1 MLYSFEIHA
10 SSSGPRLSSTSVPS
24 RSALSPITLKWELN
38 ESICEREWYSG
49 IHRPVSDWAD
59 ASESLE
65 SCAVARRFEKMAYL
79 SNTIGVFWLKC
90 RGWSVDNVP
99 DSSCLGLMT
108 AMIALVRSSG
118 YFHSCPPSDSFS
130 SRASPALIWMAV

>member
-24 RSALSPITLKWELN
+24 RSALSAITLKWELN

-65 SCAVARRFEKMAYL
+65 LLGSEAFRENFPLTVVSCVLNRFSQVSA
-79 SNTIGVFWLKC
+79 TTVI
-90 RGWSVDNVP
+90 
-99 DSSCLGLMT
+99 
-108 AMIALVRSSG
+108 VR
-118 YFHSCPPSDSFS
+118 P
-130 SRASPALIWMAV
+130 